1 MLVNDV
7 LTTSSEEV
15 IFRGKWKVF
24 VSQCQALEMFINKTI
39 KILTIDEP
47 SDDIPGPVF
56 KIERATKMIWKL
68 TNIITFTDLAQNI
81 CSDIWL
87 WALSVHRSS
96 GKTVQFSEQIMSV
109 DKYSNILTSQ
119 IETIVLMWVWC
130 KFCNIRLNEWNSNQ
144 KTKQKNRNKPQ
155 HLDGMTTNCTTSYM
169 WIHTRL
175 IREKVLIHRESRW
188 NKERNRE
195 RLSRPKSN
203 PSGRFNHIKTK
214 HYSIC
219 N

>member
-24 VSQCQALEMFINKTI
+24 VSQCQVLEMFINKTI

-87 WALSVHRSS
+87 WAVSVHRSS
-96 GKTVQFSEQIMSV
+96 GKTVHFSEQIMSV
-109 DKYSNILTSQ
+109 DKYLIQ
-119 IETIVLMWVWC
+119 IFNT
-130 KFCNIRLNEWNSNQ
+130 KN
-144 KTKQKNRNKPQ
+144 KTEKQKNRNKPQ